1 MRIKQTI
8 AIILAGV
15 GMLSAGAAETR
26 ADPLLVTQG
35 FFQTFQFFNHGTFSG
50 DNFAVSDIDTVGGN
64 FSAFPGQVFDTGII
78 VAGFGHVSGAP
89 PSAFVPPGTGTI
101 QVGNV
106 SCQMSPISNPTP
118 PDCGGFMTFINPP
131 IPIPPNLQPGD
142 PFTAEA
148 PFTMTGQLVI
158 ENLVVDIQGSG
169 ILHALTN
176 DSFTTNSA
184 RYEFAVPEPSSAL
197 LLFTGMSAL
206 LVARRR
212 RRSAGLRDRV

>member
-35 FFQTFQFFNHGTFSG
+35 FFQTFQFTNQGTFSG
-50 DNFAVSDIDTVGGN
+50 DNFAVSDIDTAGGN

-89 PSAFVPPGTGTI
+89 PSAFIPQGTGTI

-106 SCQMSPISNPTP
+106 SCQMIPIFDPTL
-118 PDCGGFMTFINPP
+118 PDCGGVMTFINPP
-131 IPIPPNLQPGD
+131 IPIPPNLQPG

-148 PFTMTGQLVI
+148 PFTMTGQLVLQ
-158 ENLVVDIQGSG
+158 NLVVDIQGAASC
-169 ILHALTN
+169 T
-176 DSFTTNSA
+176 
-184 RYEFAVPEPSSAL
+184 R
-197 LLFTGMSAL
+197 
-206 LVARRR
+206 
-212 RRSAGLRDRV
+212 

>member
-1 MRIKQTI
+1 MKMKKMI

-15 GMLSAGAAETR
+15 GILSVGAAETR
-26 ADPLLVTQG
+26 AEPLLVTQG
-35 FFQTFQFFNHGTFSG
+35 FFQTLQFFNHGTFSG
-50 DNFAVSDIDTVGGN
+50 DNFAVSDINTAGGN

-106 SCQMSPISNPTP
+106 SCQMSPISDPTP
-118 PDCGGFMTFINPP
+118 PDCGGVMTFINSP

-148 PFTMTGQLVI
+148 PFTMTGQLVLQD
-158 ENLVVDIQGSG
+158 LVVDIQGSG

-176 DSFTTNSA
+176 DGFMNSA

-197 LLFTGMSAL
+197 LLFTGFSAL

-212 RRSAGLRDRV
+212 RRSAGLRDRA

>member
-1 MRIKQTI
+1 MKMKKMI

-15 GMLSAGAAETR
+15 GILSVGAAETR

-35 FFQTFQFFNHGTFSG
+35 FFQTFQFFNQGTFSG
-50 DNFAVSDIDTVGGN
+50 DNFAVSDINTAGGN

-89 PSAFVPPGTGTI
+89 PSAFVPAGTGTI

-106 SCQMSPISNPTP
+106 SCQMIPIFDPTV
-118 PDCGGFMTFINPP
+118 PDCGGVMTFINSP

-148 PFTMTGQLVI
+148 PFTMTGQLVLQD
-158 ENLVVDIQGSG
+158 LVVDIQGSG

-176 DSFTTNSA
+176 DGIMNSA
-184 RYEFAVPEPSSAL
+184 RYEFAVPEPSSAV
-197 LLFTGMSAL
+197 LLFTGVSAL

-212 RRSAGLRDRV
+212 RRSAGLCDRA